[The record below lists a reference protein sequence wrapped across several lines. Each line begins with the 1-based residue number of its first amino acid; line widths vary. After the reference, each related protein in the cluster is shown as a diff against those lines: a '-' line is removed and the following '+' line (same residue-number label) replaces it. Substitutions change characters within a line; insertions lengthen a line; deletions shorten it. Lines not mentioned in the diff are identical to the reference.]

1 MPSVN
6 FVRQCRTVLQ
16 NLNEIWSALRL
27 GKAEKWYQMFT
38 DGTSRWQIAFQNM
51 VIALMEDGTLDPV
64 IVLSCMVVK
73 NETSEMLVKSI
84 LDTVSSIF
92 D

>member
-1 MPSVN
+1 
-6 FVRQCRTVLQ
+6 
-16 NLNEIWSALRL
+16 
-27 GKAEKWYQMFT
+27 MFT
-38 DGTSRWQIAFQNM
+38 DGTSRRQIAFQNM
-51 VIALMEDGTLDPV
+51 VIGLMEDGTLDPV
-64 IVLSCMVVK
+64 IVSSCMVVK

>member
-1 MPSVN
+1 
-6 FVRQCRTVLQ
+6 
-16 NLNEIWSALRL
+16 
-27 GKAEKWYQMFT
+27 MFT
-38 DGTSRWQIAFQNM
+38 GGISRRQITSQNM

-64 IVLSCMVVK
+64 IVSSCMVLE
-73 NETSEMLVKSI
+73 NETSEMQVKSI